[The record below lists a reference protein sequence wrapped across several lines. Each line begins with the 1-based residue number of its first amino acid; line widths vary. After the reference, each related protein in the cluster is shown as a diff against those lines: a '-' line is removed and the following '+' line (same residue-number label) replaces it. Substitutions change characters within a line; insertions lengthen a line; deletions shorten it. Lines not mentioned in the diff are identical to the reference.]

1 MALHASA
8 ASPPEPKMLS
18 RVMVVE
24 SAPRVRARVRVRVR
38 VRFRF
43 RFRVRVMVRVV
54 AGVRVRYLLTCW

>member
-38 VRFRF
+38 VRS
-43 RFRVRVMVRVV
+43 RVRV
-54 AGVRVRYLLTCW
+54 

>member
-38 VRFRF
+38 VRVRS
-43 RFRVRVMVRVV
+43 RVTVRS
-54 AGVRVRYLLTCW
+54 RSRIS